1 MSKRTV
7 VLIVLDGWGIG
18 YDNFTNPIYI
28 ANLENI
34 NHIKSNYL
42 TGSLQASGIAVGLPW
57 GEEGNSETGHLTIG
71 AGKVIYQHFPRI
83 TLSIRD
89 GSFFQNKVLLEALNH
104 AVKNQS
110 AVNLVGVLAEGNIHS
125 SLEHLLTL
133 IEFSQKIGAKKIN
146 LHLFSDD
153 KDSAPKSILKLLEII
168 SDKQAKLATLS
179 GKYYAMDR
187 DHHWER
193 TNQAYDALLGKGT
206 PVADIKEHI
215 NNQYK
220 RDLTDEYLEP
230 TIVGPEINSIKDND
244 SVIFFNY
251 REDSIRQIVSP
262 FALKDFKEFPITPL
276 KNIYLAT
283 MTQYSDKFDANVMF
297 PPEKIENSLGVVLA
311 ENNKLQLRIAETEKY
326 AHVTYFFNGL
336 KDVLLKNEYR
346 ILVPSRNLA
355 RHDEHPEMMA
365 EEVSN
370 RVMQAIE
377 DGDIDFILA
386 NFANAD
392 IIAHTGNFDATVKA
406 VKVIDLEI
414 GKIIKTALARDG
426 IVMITSDHGNA
437 EQMISP
443 LTGLPETK
451 HDPNLVPVYL
461 VGKEFVK
468 IKNKSEISRIENEAV
483 GILSD
488 IAPTVLELLKIAKPA
503 EMSGES
509 LIGRLE

>member
-18 YDNFTNPIYI
+18 LDNFTNPIYI
-28 ANLENI
+28 ADLENI

-42 TGSLQASGIAVGLPW
+42 MGSLQASGIAVGLPW
-57 GEEGNSETGHLTIG
+57 GEEGNSEVGHLTIG
-71 AGKVIYQHFPRI
+71 AGKIFYQHFPRI
-83 TLSIRD
+83 TLSIRN
-89 GSFFQNKVLLEALNH
+89 GNFFQNKVLLEALNH

-110 AVNLVGVLAEGNIHS
+110 AVNLMGMLAESNAHS

-133 IEFSQKIGAKKIN
+133 IEFSQKIGIKKIN
-146 LHLFSDD
+146 LHLFSDG
-153 KDSAPKSILKLLEII
+153 KDSTPKSILKLLETIE
-168 SDKQAKLATLS
+168 DKPVKLATLS
-179 GKYYAMDR
+179 GRYYAMDR
-187 DHHWER
+187 DRHWER
-193 TNQAYDALLGKGT
+193 TQQVYDILLGKGS
-206 PVADIKEHI
+206 PVTDIKEHI

-244 SVIFFNY
+244 SIIFFNY
-251 REDSIRQIVSP
+251 REDNIRQIASP
-262 FALKDFKEFPITPL
+262 FASKDFKEFPIIPL

-297 PPEKIENSLGVVLA
+297 PPEKIENPLGVVL
-311 ENNKLQLRIAETEKY
+311 EKNDKLQLRIAETEKY

-336 KDVLLKNEYR
+336 KDTPLKNEYR

-365 EEVSN
+365 EEISN
-370 RVMQAIE
+370 RIMQSIE
-377 DGDIDFILA
+377 DGNIDFILA

-392 IIAHTGNFDATVKA
+392 IIAHTGNFNAAVEA
-406 VKVIDLEI
+406 VKVIDSEI
-414 GKIIKTALARDG
+414 GKIVKTALARDG
-426 IVMITSDHGNA
+426 IVIITSDHGNV
-437 EQMISP
+437 EQMINP
-443 LTGLPETK
+443 QTGLPERK

-461 VGKEFVK
+461 VGKEFAK
-468 IKNKSEISRIENEAV
+468 SKNKSEISRIENEAV

-488 IAPTVLELLKIAKPA
+488 VAPTVLELLKITKPA

-509 LIGRLE
+509 LIGKLE